1 VTSEHGSTPR
11 PVVDGASVMAPS
23 RNQHRDELLLAAI
36 GVGMVVVAA
45 LIARNGDVGQ
55 AERAVFRAINRLPG
69 WLFPVLWPIAQLGNL
84 LAGPVVAA
92 VAAVLRRWRLCVAA
106 LVVTFVDLEEPLK
119 NLVERERP
127 GTTVGDVTR
136 HGGDVPLS
144 GLSFP
149 SGHAM
154 LAAALA
160 TIVTPYLRGRWRIV
174 PWVLVVGVCLA
185 RVYVGAHN
193 PLDVV
198 AGCGLGLLI
207 GAAICG
213 LMSTPGAEAAG

>member
-1 VTSEHGSTPR
+1 VTSEHGSAPR
-11 PVVDGASVMAPS
+11 SAVDGASAMAPP
-23 RNQHRDELLLAAI
+23 RARHRDELLLAAV
-36 GVGMVVVAA
+36 GLGMVVVAA
-45 LIARNGDVGQ
+45 SIARNGDVGQ
-55 AERAVFRAINRLPG
+55 PERAVFRTINGLPG
-69 WLFPVLWPIAQLGNL
+69 WLLPVLWPIAQLGNL

-92 VAAVLRRWRLCVAA
+92 VAALMRRWRLCVAA

-119 NLVERERP
+119 NLVDRERP

-136 HGGDVPLS
+136 RGGDVPLS

-154 LAAALA
+154 LATALA

-185 RVYVGAHN
+185 RIYVGAHN

-207 GAAICG
+207 GAAVRG
-213 LMSTPGAEAAG
+213 LMPTPGGEAAR